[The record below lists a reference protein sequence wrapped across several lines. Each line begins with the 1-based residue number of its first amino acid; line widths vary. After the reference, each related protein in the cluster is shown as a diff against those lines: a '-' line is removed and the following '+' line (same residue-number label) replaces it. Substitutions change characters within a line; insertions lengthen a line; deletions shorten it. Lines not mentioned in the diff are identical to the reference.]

1 MKNVIKLIV
10 NVYSNV
16 KSEIKDV
23 FKTVSDLGLY
33 ENAWQSKSND
43 NNIVIGLNTVIDDS
57 EFDKLVALFDDKG
70 VSLKRADLSNRETQR
85 ALDRMDN
92 IEDMLFISNPA
103 NLDDLFNC

>member
-10 NVYSNV
+10 NVYENV
-16 KSEIKDV
+16 KSEIKNV
-23 FKTVSDLGLY
+23 FRKVSDLGY
-33 ENAWQSKSND
+33 YQNAWVSKTNE

-103 NLDDLFNC
+103 NLDDLFYC